1 MTDIPYIEKPET
13 EELYRQM
20 ERLGQELKVPV
31 PGTFLQIEVF
41 NGQGS
46 RIHAHRQR
54 SHSWNRN
61 AYNWFYSQFGQLQNV
76 GSTFGPGAITIKD
89 TGGSIRVANVCIFIN
104 STWLGYKAN
113 AGQYDRGILVGSG
126 DESEAFDGHSLQSL
140 ISHGTGAGQL
150 DHAASDLPVR
160 SWSALTRVFSVT
172 LVRFFNNNSGGDID
186 VNEVGLVAGGIRV
199 ESASDRYALVS
210 RDVLAST
217 ITVPDTGQ
225 LKVTYTI
232 EMTYPT

>member
-1 MTDIPYIEKPET
+1 MNKITYIEDPELEAKYKT
-13 EELYRQM
+13 M
-20 ERLGQELKVPV
+20 ERLGSELGGPV
-31 PGTFLQIEVF
+31 PQTYLEVKVLD
-41 NGQGS
+41 NQG
-46 RIHAHRQR
+46 RTIHAHRQR

-104 STWLGYKAN
+104 TPWLGYKAN
-113 AGQYDRGILVGSG
+113 AGQYDRGIIVGSG
-126 DESEAFDGHSLQSL
+126 NEAEAFDCYSLQSV

-150 DHAASDLPVR
+150 DHAASDLPLR
-160 SWSALTRVFSVT
+160 SWNDSSRIFSAT
-172 LVRFFNNNSGGDID
+172 LARFFNNNSGGDVD
-186 VNEVGLVAGGIRV
+186 VNEVGLVAGAIRAD
-199 ESASDRYALVS
+199 SASDRCALVS

-217 ITVPDTGQ
+217 VTVPDTGQ

-232 EMTYPT
+232 EIAYPE